1 MSKKTKDNRKGEKR
15 ESLRR
20 SKSEWK
26 DRYQD
31 EATSLA
37 ILSYEY
43 EWKRYESLL
52 NASGRMIAGL
62 SLVVVALVT
71 VMPLLL
77 GAIELIRRLV
87 IVELV
92 VAILVLSAS
101 LFMAVLMQFR
111 YKYNGVKSPTEI
123 SAWLV
128 ERFEELEEDGDKGSH
143 SRGLT
148 VGAISDP
155 HSTLSSLNDKL
166 AKFMDASVVLLLVA
180 VGLIIASIAV
190 DCAVFFAPLVR

>member
-1 MSKKTKDNRKGEKR
+1 MSVKKHRTKETP
-15 ESLRR
+15 R
-20 SKSEWK
+20 SQSAWE

-37 ILSYEY
+37 ILSYEC

-71 VMPLLL
+71 ALPMLL
-77 GAIELIRRLV
+77 GVIFPIRNV
-87 IVELV
+87 IIVECAAV
-92 VAILVLSAS
+92 FLVLAVS

-111 YKYNGVKSPTEI
+111 YNYCAPKSPDEI
-123 SAWLV
+123 SNWLV
-128 ERFEELEEDGDKGSH
+128 GKLSEFDDANDSECTP

-148 VGAISDP
+148 IVAISDP
-155 HSTLSSLNDKL
+155 HLTLSDLNDKL
-166 AKFMDASVVLLLVA
+166 AKFMDACVVLLLVA
-180 VGLIIASIAV
+180 VGLIIVSIV
-190 DCAVFFAPLVR
+190 FDSVFFLTRLCS